1 MRTNIHIFTQKT
13 ETSSSTETDL
23 WIDWEEMGIEELR
36 IIAQFHITAAV
47 QRGFKRSE
55 SPIPALHSVKAWD
68 FLHPTRYADFSEQVK
83 KQKKQTEQRVSEFQK
98 MLDALPTEQRAAFM
112 AELSKGVK

>member
-36 IIAQFHITAAV
+36 TIAQFHITGAV

-68 FLHPTRYADFSEQVK
+68 FLHPTKYADFSGQVQ
-83 KQKKQTEQRVSEFQK
+83 KQKERSEKQVSEFQK
-98 MLDALPTEQRAAFM
+98 IIDALPTEQRAKIM
-112 AELSKGVK
+112 AELSKQEK

>member
-36 IIAQFHITAAV
+36 TIAQFHITAAV

-55 SPIPALHSVKAWD
+55 SPIPALHSVKASD
-68 FLHPTRYADFSEQVK
+68 FIHPTRYADFSEQVK
-83 KQKKQTEQRVSEFQK
+83 KQKERTEKNVSEFQK

>member
-13 ETSSSTETDL
+13 ETSSSIETDL

-36 IIAQFHITAAV
+36 TIAQFHITAAV